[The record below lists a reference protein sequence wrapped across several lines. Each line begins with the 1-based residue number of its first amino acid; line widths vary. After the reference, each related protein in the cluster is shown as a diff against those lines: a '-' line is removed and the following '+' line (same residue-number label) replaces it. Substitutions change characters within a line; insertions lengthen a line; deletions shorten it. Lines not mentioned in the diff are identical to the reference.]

1 MEEQKEGRTDG
12 EETKGEV
19 ARVMDLHTVSANEEK
34 QTIATKRKEG
44 KREGRKRVKS
54 IFKEKKKLPC
64 KLC

>member
-44 KREGRKRVKS
+44 KREGRKRVK
-54 IFKEKKKLPC
+54 
-64 KLC
+64 